1 MPSSNPADLSGAADP
16 ASSAFPGETTPPT
29 STPAD
34 SGTAAGGGATRN
46 EVLPTPAAAT
56 TAGNF
61 VLIARQPIVDAR
73 REVVAYELFDRSTA
87 IDAHTPASDIAL
99 IFNAMTHT
107 GSESL
112 VGKLTIFVNCTHN
125 SLAGGHLDLIQPDK
139 VVLEIQPV
147 EGHGAADILSR
158 SHTLAELRKR
168 GFRMAFNHTILA
180 PAYAAWQP
188 LADFVK
194 LDLAALKPEQL
205 QVIVAAARARVPQA
219 QVVAEKVETAEQFAA
234 LSAYGVTL
242 FQGYWFAKPTIVK
255 ARVVSPSQAHVL
267 QLINLVRNQAS
278 TDEIE
283 AALKKD
289 AMLGFNLMRLINSS
303 GFGLNQEITSF
314 RQAVMLLGLKK
325 LFRWAALLLTSAKAN
340 GTPAA
345 AGSTAV
351 VRGRMMELLAT
362 ETMSAEDRDSAFVV
376 GIFSL
381 LDALL
386 GIPQAQA
393 LQLLSLPPAVVE
405 ALTEGTGT
413 FGPLLALAK
422 ACEGEDDA
430 AFAAAA
436 SALPFSNH
444 QINMAHM
451 DALAWADELA
461 A

>member
-1 MPSSNPADLSGAADP
+1 MPSP
-16 ASSAFPGETTPPT
+16 
-29 STPAD
+29 D
-34 SGTAAGGGATRN
+34 S
-46 EVLPTPAAAT
+46 AAAS
-56 TAGNF
+56 APAGPGNF

-87 IDAHTPASDIAL
+87 VDAHTPASDIAM
-99 IFNAMTHT
+99 IFNALTHT
-107 GSESL
+107 GNESL
-112 VGKLTIFVNCTHN
+112 VGKLTIFINCTHN

-139 VVLEIQPV
+139 VVLEIQP
-147 EGHGAADILSR
+147 EPGHGVQDIQNR
-158 SHTLAELRKR
+158 SLVLAELRRR
-168 GFRMAFNHTILA
+168 GFRLAFNHTILA

-205 QVIVAAARARVPQA
+205 QVIVAAAHKRVPQA
-219 QVVAEKVETAEQFAA
+219 QVVAEKVETAEQFSA
-234 LSAYGVTL
+234 LASYGATL
-242 FQGYWFAKPTIVK
+242 FQGYWFAQPTIVK

-283 AALKKD
+283 EVLKKD

-325 LFRWAALLLTSAKAN
+325 LFRWAALLLSTSKAN
-340 GTPAA
+340 GTPPAV
-345 AGSTAV
+345 GSMAV
-351 VRGRMMELLAT
+351 VRGRMMELLAA
-362 ETMSAEDRDSAFVV
+362 ENMSAEDRDSAFVV

-381 LDALL
+381 LDTML
-386 GIPQAQA
+386 GIPLPEA

-405 ALTEGTGT
+405 ALEHGSGP
-413 FGPLLALAK
+413 FGPLLALTK

-436 SALPFSNH
+436 AVLPFSNH

-451 DALAWADELA
+451 DALAWADELGA
-461 A
+461 

>member
-1 MPSSNPADLSGAADP
+1 MPPLELPDPSDAADDSGA
-16 ASSAFPGETTPPT
+16 S
-29 STPAD
+29 
-34 SGTAAGGGATRN
+34 
-46 EVLPTPAAAT
+46 
-56 TAGNF
+56 F
-61 VLIARQPIVDAR
+61 VLIARQPIVDATR
-73 REVVAYELFDRSTA
+73 AVIAYELFDRSTA
-87 IDAHTPASDIAL
+87 VDAHTPASDIAL
-99 IFNAMTHT
+99 IFNALTHT

-147 EGHGAADILSR
+147 EGHGAPDILAR
-158 SHTLAELRKR
+158 SHTLAELRRR
-168 GFRMAFNHTILA
+168 GFRLAFNHTILA

-205 QVIVAAARARVPQA
+205 QVIVAAAKSRVPQA

-234 LSAYGVTL
+234 LAAYGATL
-242 FQGYWFAKPTIVK
+242 FQGYWFARPTIVR

-283 AALKKD
+283 AVLKKD
-289 AMLGFNLMRLINSS
+289 AVLGFNLMRLINSS
-303 GFGLNQEITSF
+303 GFGLNHEITSF

-325 LFRWAALLLTSAKAN
+325 LFRWAALLLTTSRAD

-345 AGSTAV
+345 VGSTAV
-351 VRGRMMELLAT
+351 VRGRMMELLAQAHPAF
-362 ETMSAEDRDSAFVV
+362 SAEDGDSAFVV

-381 LDALL
+381 LDTML
-386 GIPQAQA
+386 GIPLPEA
-393 LQLLSLPPAVVE
+393 LHLLSLPSAVLE
-405 ALTEGTGT
+405 ALEQGTGP
-413 FGPLLALAK
+413 FGALLALAK

-436 SALPFSNH
+436 AALPFNNH

-461 A
+461 V